1 MKLATKLRFKAQSS
15 PTWHKGTWASDGSVP
30 GRKQW
35 WIFTLSTLETKGKS
49 FFYEKEFKA
58 KCQISNSR
66 RVLAFPAPLSDAHAR
81 DALSKFETQKCWQ
94 EWTAF
99 SLTHV
104 ELREGAVRVSL
115 EDKASILPRWCQQRM
130 PTDDKW
136 NRSEDWTCCQCPAV

>member
-1 MKLATKLRFKAQSS
+1 MDLFQGGNSGEFSLYQLLRLRESHFSTKKSLKQNVKFQT
-15 PTWHKGTWASDGSVP
+15 PGGS
-30 GRKQW
+30 W
-35 WIFTLSTLETKGKS
+35 LSL
-49 FFYEKEFKA
+49 
-58 KCQISNSR
+58 
-66 RVLAFPAPLSDAHAR
+66 PPPLSDAHAR

-130 PTDDKW
+130 PTDDK
-136 NRSEDWTCCQCPAV
+136 